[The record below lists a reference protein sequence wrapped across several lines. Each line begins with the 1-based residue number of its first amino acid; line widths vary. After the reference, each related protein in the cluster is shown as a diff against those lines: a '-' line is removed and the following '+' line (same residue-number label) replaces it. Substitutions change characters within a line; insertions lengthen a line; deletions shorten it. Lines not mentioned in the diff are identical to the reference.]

1 MLGVKRGEVALV
13 ESRLPWIDQR
23 YGLMAADGGRWP

>member
-1 MLGVKRGEVALV
+1 VALV